1 MNILSVLH
9 CEIRKIIRSNVFWIM
24 FLVLGFGP
32 VMMGVGNVLSSDAG
46 GVQWQAYLTELLD
59 TLAPLGLI
67 GYTFV
72 AAWVFGREFSDR
84 TIKDLLAK
92 PISRAKIVLSKFLVI
107 LAWCLL
113 LSIYM
118 FAVGLAVGAILG
130 TQGGSAAF
138 IWSLFIKFLI
148 TSLLYIFVTAPS
160 ILLANVTK
168 GYLAPLGLILIIV
181 ILSNVLASFGFA
193 PYFPWTIPSVFQSTG
208 SLQLSSI
215 VILAYTGIIGI
226 AGTFAWWRFAEQQ

>member
-9 CEIRKIIRSNVFWIM
+9 CEVRKIIRSNVFWIM

-32 VMMGVGNVLSSDAG
+32 IMMGVGNILSSDG
-46 GVQWQAYLTELLD
+46 GINWEQYLTALLD

-67 GYTFV
+67 GYTFI

-113 LSIYM
+113 LSVYM
-118 FAVGLAVGAILG
+118 FAVGFAVGLVLG
-130 TQGGSAAF
+130 VDGGSAVF
-138 IWSLFIKFLI
+138 IWSLFCKFLI

-208 SLQLSSI
+208 SLQLRSI
-215 VILAYTGIIGI
+215 IILAYTGIVGI
-226 AGTFAWWRFAEQQ
+226 AGTFAWWRYAEQP

>member
-32 VMMGVGNVLSSDAG
+32 IMMGVGNVLSSDAG
-46 GVQWQAYLTELLD
+46 GVTWELYLTGLLD

-72 AAWVFGREFSDR
+72 AAWVFGREFADR

-92 PISRAKIVLSKFLVI
+92 PVSRAKIVLSKFLVI

-113 LSIYM
+113 LSVYM
-118 FAVGLAVGAILG
+118 FAVGFAVGAIMG
-130 TQGGSAAF
+130 VEGGSASF
-138 IWSLFIKFLI
+138 ISGLFFKFLI
-148 TSLLYIFVTAPS
+148 TSLLYIFVTAPT

-215 VILAYTGIIGI
+215 LILAYTGIIGI
-226 AGTFAWWRFAEQQ
+226 AGTFAWWRYAEQP

>member
-46 GVQWQAYLTELLD
+46 GVNWERYLTGLLD

-67 GYTFV
+67 GYTFA
-72 AAWVFGREFSDR
+72 AAWVFGREFQDR

-92 PISRAKIVLSKFLVI
+92 PVSRAKIVLSKFLVI

-118 FAVGLAVGAILG
+118 FVVGFAVGVILG
-130 TQGGSAAF
+130 VESGSAAF
-138 IWSLFIKFLI
+138 IWNLFFKFLI

-208 SLQLSSI
+208 SLQPSSI
-215 VILAYTGIIGI
+215 IILAYTGIIGI
-226 AGTFAWWRFAEQQ
+226 AGTFAWWRYAEHP

>member
-32 VMMGVGNVLSSDAG
+32 IMMGVGNVLSSDAG
-46 GVQWQAYLTELLD
+46 GVSWEQYLTGLLD

-72 AAWVFGREFSDR
+72 AAWVFGREFADR

-92 PISRAKIVLSKFLVI
+92 PVSRAKIVLSKFLVI

-113 LSIYM
+113 LSVYM
-118 FAVGLAVGAILG
+118 FAVGFAVGAIMG
-130 TQGGSAAF
+130 AQGGSASF
-138 IWSLFIKFLI
+138 ISSLFFKFLI
-148 TSLLYIFVTAPS
+148 TSLLYIFVTAPT

-208 SLQLSSI
+208 SLHLSSI
-215 VILAYTGIIGI
+215 LILAYTGIFGI
-226 AGTFAWWRFAEQQ
+226 AGTFAWWRYAEQP

>member
-46 GVQWQAYLTELLD
+46 GVQWEAYLTGLLD

-92 PISRAKIVLSKFLVI
+92 PVSRAKIVLSKFLVI

-118 FAVGLAVGAILG
+118 FAVGFAVGAILG
-130 TQGGSAAF
+130 VEGGSAAF

-226 AGTFAWWRFAEQQ
+226 AGTFAWWRYAEQP

>member
-32 VMMGVGNVLSSDAG
+32 IMMGVGNVLSSDAG
-46 GVQWQAYLTELLD
+46 GVNWEQYLTGLLD

-72 AAWVFGREFSDR
+72 AAWVFGREFADR

-92 PISRAKIVLSKFLVI
+92 PVSRAKIVLSKFLVI
-107 LAWCLL
+107 LVWCLL
-113 LSIYM
+113 LSVYM
-118 FAVGLAVGAILG
+118 FAVGFAVGAIMG
-130 TQGGSAAF
+130 AQGGSASF
-138 IWSLFIKFLI
+138 ISSLFFKFLI
-148 TSLLYIFVTAPS
+148 TSLLYIFVTAPT

-215 VILAYTGIIGI
+215 LILAYTGIIGI
-226 AGTFAWWRFAEQQ
+226 AGTFAWWRYAEQP

>member
-32 VMMGVGNVLSSDAG
+32 IMMGVGNVLSSDAG
-46 GVQWQAYLTELLD
+46 GVSWEQYLTGLLD

-72 AAWVFGREFSDR
+72 AAWVFGREFADR

-92 PISRAKIVLSKFLVI
+92 PVSRARIVLSKFLVI

-113 LSIYM
+113 LSVYM
-118 FAVGLAVGAILG
+118 FAVGFAVGAIMG
-130 TQGGSAAF
+130 VQGGSASF
-138 IWSLFIKFLI
+138 ISGLFFKFMI
-148 TSLLYIFVTAPS
+148 TSLMYILVTAPT

-215 VILAYTGIIGI
+215 LILAYTGIVGI
-226 AGTFAWWRFAEQQ
+226 AGTFAWWRYAEQP

>member
-9 CEIRKIIRSNVFWIM
+9 CELRKIIRSNVFWIM

-32 VMMGVGNVLSSDAG
+32 IMMGVGNILSSDAG
-46 GVQWQAYLTELLD
+46 AVQWEQYLTDLLD

-67 GYTFV
+67 GYTFI

-92 PISRAKIVLSKFLVI
+92 PVSRAKIVLSKFLVI

-118 FAVGLAVGAILG
+118 FAVGFAVGAIMG
-130 TQGGSAAF
+130 AQGGSAAF
-138 IWSLFIKFLI
+138 IWSLFFKFLI

-226 AGTFAWWRFAEQQ
+226 AGTFAWWRYAEHP

>member
-32 VMMGVGNVLSSDAG
+32 IMMGVGNVLSSDAG
-46 GVQWQAYLTELLD
+46 GVTWEVYLNGLLE
-59 TLAPLGLI
+59 TLAPLGVI

-107 LAWCLL
+107 LAWCVL

-118 FAVGLAVGAILG
+118 FAIGLAVGAILG
-130 TQGGSAAF
+130 VAGGSAAF
-138 IWSLFIKFLI
+138 IWSLFLKFLI
-148 TSLLYIFVTAPS
+148 TSLLFILVTTPS

-181 ILSNVLASFGFA
+181 ILSNVLSSFGFA
-193 PYFPWTIPSVFQSTG
+193 PYFPWTIPSVFLSTG

-215 VILAYTGIIGI
+215 IILAYTGIIGI
-226 AGTFAWWRFAEQQ
+226 AGTFAWWRYAEQP